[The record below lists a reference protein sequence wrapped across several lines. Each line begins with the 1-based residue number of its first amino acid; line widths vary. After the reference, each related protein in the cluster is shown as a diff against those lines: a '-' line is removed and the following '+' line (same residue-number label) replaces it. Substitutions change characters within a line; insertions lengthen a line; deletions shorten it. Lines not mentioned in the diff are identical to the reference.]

1 MANLDQPNWL
11 LQGYKN
17 IWMPYTQ
24 MQITPLPQAAIST
37 KGTRI
42 TLENGRELIDGC
54 ASWWAACH
62 GYNHPHIREKMMA
75 QLETMPHVMLAGL
88 ANEQAFRL
96 ATRLAIITP
105 SDLNRVFYS
114 ESGSVAV
121 ELALKIATQY
131 WHNLGEIKRNKFIYF
146 RGGYHGDTFATMALC
161 DPKDGFHAAFSGVMP
176 NQTIADLPVDDVSEA
191 ALEKTLW
198 DDGAN
203 YAGMIVEPM
212 VQGAGGMI
220 FHDAKTLQRL
230 RRLCDKYGIILIFD
244 EIFVGFG
251 RLGSMFAS
259 DIAKV
264 TPDIMTLSKTITGG
278 VIPLAAT
285 ITTDRVFAAF
295 QSDKLENCLMHGPTF
310 TGNALACSAANASLD
325 LFENEPRMQQVQKLE
340 KDMAVALENCRDI
353 IGVEDIRTKGAIGV
367 VQLDIKSFDELQ
379 WMRNRF
385 VELGCWI
392 RPYRNI
398 VYLCPAYNIESDDLK
413 ILTDNL
419 CKVVQEWSIRFKQ

>member
-11 LQGYKN
+11 LQGYEN

-24 MQITPLPQAAIST
+24 MQITPLPQAAIAT

-62 GYNHPHIREKMMA
+62 GYNHPHIRKKMMA
-75 QLETMPHVMLAGL
+75 QLEIMPHVMLAGL

-96 ATRLAIITP
+96 ATRLAAITP

-131 WHNLGEIKRNKFIYF
+131 WYNLGEVKRNKFIYF

-161 DPKDGFHAAFSGVMP
+161 DPKDGFHAAFDGIMP
-176 NQTIADLPVDDVSEA
+176 NQTIAGLPVDDASEA
-191 ALEKTLW
+191 ALEKILW

-340 KDMAVALENCRDI
+340 KDMVVALENCRDI
-353 IGVEDIRTKGAIGV
+353 LGVEDIRTRGAIGV
-367 VQLDIKSFDELQ
+367 VQLNIKSFDELQ

-385 VELGCWI
+385 IELGCWI

-398 VYLCPAYNIESDDLK
+398 VYLCPAYNIESEDLK
-413 ILTDNL
+413 ILTNNI
-419 CKVVQEWSIRFKQ
+419 CKVVREWSIRFKR